1 MTTLSLIFDEL
12 VASDAVTFTEAGD
25 GPKRTVR
32 GPAFPLNQASGPSS
46 LDGRRY
52 RFTALPENVDELV
65 DVVDEHDA
73 GAVVGRLSAPWE
85 LDDAQVAQASVRLF
99 DTTRGR
105 DMAVEV
111 AEAVKTGYSVGALV
125 TEFTEADDGVR
136 DVTAWRAV
144 HLGIV
149 RRPAFTES
157 RGLTL
162 AASAQKEG
170 TPMTAATDTAPPVV
184 ELPTVAELAA
194 QVAVELDR
202 QTAAQTHPLAQFP
215 TAGQFYQA
223 FAEADDAGKREL
235 SVAFAL
241 VDQLLAENP
250 GLTPPNWRTR
260 IIANLD
266 ARRPAIGLF
275 GTEGI
280 GDTGMTINWPVFTG
294 DLDAIVA
301 QQLAESDELNS
312 VKVSIG
318 DDSASI
324 LTGGA
329 ASNITYQ
336 TLARTSPAYIGAYQ
350 TIMDAAWAR
359 FTEAKCEA
367 AVDAVATA
375 SERVDLASATA
386 KKDYAAQLF
395 DLSGQVEDATGS
407 PAEFVLVASDVWSQL
422 GGLYIDT
429 PARYG
434 TQNTAG
440 QADARNQTLE
450 VAGIEHRRAPFLTA
464 GKTVIS
470 NAAAAKFAE
479 TGAMLATAEDV
490 AKLGRQVATW
500 GMYVPL
506 LAYFP
511 AGILAT
517 TPFVA

>member
-1 MTTLSLIFDEL
+1 MCIRD
-12 VASDAVTFTEAGD
+12 
-25 GPKRTVR
+25 R
-32 GPAFPLNQASGPSS
+32 
-46 LDGRRY
+46 
-52 RFTALPENVDELV
+52 
-65 DVVDEHDA
+65 
-73 GAVVGRLSAPWE
+73 
-85 LDDAQVAQASVRLF
+85 ASVRLF

-162 AASAQKEG
+162 AASASKEG
-170 TPMTAATDTAPPVV
+170 TPMTDAPTTPAAQAVD
-184 ELPTVAELAA
+184 LPTVAELAA
-194 QVAVELDR
+194 QVAVELDKLHG
-202 QTAAQTHPLAQFP
+202 ASTHPLAQFS
-215 TAGQFYQA
+215 TAGAFYQA
-223 FAEADDAGKREL
+223 FTEADDAGKREL

-241 VDQLLAENP
+241 VDQTLADNP
-250 GLTPPNWRTR
+250 GLTPPTWRTR

-266 ARRPAIGLF
+266 RRRPAISLF

-280 GDTGMTINWPVFTG
+280 GDTGMTIHWPYFDG
-294 DLDAIVA
+294 DLDALVA
-301 QQLAESDELNS
+301 QQLAEGDELAS
-312 VKVSIG
+312 VKVSIKEG
-318 DDSASI
+318 NKSI

-367 AVDAVATA
+367 AVQAAAT
-375 SERVDLASATA
+375 SVERVNLAGATA

-395 DLSGQVEDATGS
+395 DLSGQVEDATGA
-407 PAEFVLVASDVWSQL
+407 PAEFVLCGTDVWGDL

-450 VAGIEHRRAPFLTA
+450 VAGIEHRRAPFLAPGQTI
-464 GKTVIS
+464 VS
-470 NAAAAKFAE
+470 NAEAAKFAE

-506 LAYFP
+506 LPYFP
-511 AGILAT
+511 AGILGT
-517 TPFVA
+517 TVYTP